1 MRMPSRHTLLLFVA
15 LVITGVAG
23 YAGVRSQAAP
33 LGQMTPALAAPA
45 TTVPATPTPVAVSR
59 ARPDIAPTITP
70 KTGSNAAST
79 ADAATTKAIQGVIQ
93 KANQEQQDA
102 FAKQDP
108 TVMQDTATAGYYQQL
123 VQINQDMA
131 GAGVAGIKLVKI
143 EWGPVSLQ
151 NATAAQSTTYETWQT
166 NYSDGTTD
174 QSRDRNVYTIVNQN
188 GNWKIQADDHP
199 DDSLPQSPPGST
211 VPSPD
216 PGTVPPNVRPP
227 SGRSGQSEN
236 WSGYAATGGNFT
248 AVSGTW
254 TVPQTSSN
262 GSYASGA
269 TWVGIGG
276 VNTRDLIQAG
286 TEETVSTSGSVRYNA
301 WIEMLPSASHPIN
314 LTVQPGDS
322 VTVSITDQ
330 GSNQW
335 QIAFKDNTTGK
346 SYETTVQYTSSHS
359 SAEWIEEAPFARR
372 QVLPLDNF
380 GTINFSNGSAV
391 EDGKTVTI
399 AQAGAK
405 SVTLVNA
412 AGVTLAT
419 PSALNGDGAG
429 FSVTRTDAATSPSTP
444 NLPGI
449 SGGTSGTGR
458 PGRRGRGSTTQ
469 PQPGFP
475 YTSPYGETVPA
486 F

>member
-1 MRMPSRHTLLLFVA
+1 MRLPSRHTMLLFVA

-23 YAGVRSQAAP
+23 YAGVHSQAAP
-33 LGQMTPALAAPA
+33 LGSLTPALAAPS
-45 TTVPATPTPVAVSR
+45 TTVPATATPVAVARTTPNNNR
-59 ARPDIAPTITP
+59 AATP
-70 KTGSNAAST
+70 GTSSNAAT
-79 ADAATTKAIQGVIQ
+79 ALDPATTSAIQGVIQ

-108 TVMQDTATAGYYQQL
+108 TVMRDTATAGYYQEL

-131 GAGVAGIKLVKI
+131 SAGVTGIKLVKI
-143 EWGPVSLQ
+143 EWGPASLQ
-151 NATAAQSTTYETWQT
+151 NATTAQATTYETWRT
-166 NYSDGTTD
+166 NYSDGTND
-174 QSRDRNVYTIVNQN
+174 QSRDRNVYTLVKQN
-188 GNWKIQADDHP
+188 GSWKIQTDDHP
-199 DDSLPQSPPGST
+199 DDSLPQSPTGST
-211 VPSPD
+211 VPGQD

-227 SGRSGQSEN
+227 SGQSGQSEN

-248 AVSGTW
+248 SVTGTW
-254 TVPQTSSN
+254 SVPQSSSN

-276 VNTRDLIQAG
+276 VNSRDLIQAG
-286 TEETVSTSGSVRYNA
+286 TEETASSGGSVHYNA
-301 WIEMLPSASHPIN
+301 WIEMLPAASHPID

-346 SYETTVQYTSSHS
+346 SYQTTVQYTSSHS

-380 GTINFSNGSAV
+380 GTISFSNGSAV

-405 SVTLVNA
+405 PVTLVNA
-412 AGVTLAT
+412 AGTALAT
-419 PSALNGDGAG
+419 PSALTGDGEG
-429 FSVTRTDAATSPSTP
+429 FSVTRTNASASPVSPRTG
-444 NLPGI
+444 NNPGYP
-449 SGGTSGTGR
+449 SGIGR
-458 PGRRGRGSTTQ
+458 PGRRGRGDSSQSGFPSTT
-469 PQPGFP
+469 P
-475 YTSPYGETVPA
+475 YSQGLPP